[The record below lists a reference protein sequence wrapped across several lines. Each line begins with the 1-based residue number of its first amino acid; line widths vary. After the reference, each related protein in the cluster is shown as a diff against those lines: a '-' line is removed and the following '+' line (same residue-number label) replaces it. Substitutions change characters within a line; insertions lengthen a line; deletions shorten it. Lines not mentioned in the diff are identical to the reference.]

1 MSHLRERKEKNC
13 LNCETTVIGKYCH
26 ACGQENAEPK
36 ETVWQLVSHFFS
48 DMTHFDGKVF
58 TSMKD
63 LILKPGFLSA
73 EYMRGKRAS
82 YLNPIRM
89 YLFTSFVF
97 FLIFFSLF
105 KVDENKLNG
114 SRAAISNKIDSA
126 TLKEVAKQLH
136 NGKITTTGE
145 LRKVIEDTASGIVF
159 KTNFQSRAQFD
170 SLMQSGKTR
179 PNWFKRQLANKVFAI
194 EDKYSH
200 NSGMLVTNF
209 TNAFLHSIPQ
219 MLFILLPMFAL
230 YLKFLYKRHRDYY
243 YADHAIFTIHFYIFV
258 FIDML
263 FVFSFSKLT
272 HISWLSWLSYLNI
285 LLVFAIFFYMYKAM
299 RNFYN
304 QRRAKTIVK
313 FLLLNFSFFLTAV
326 FLLIIFV
333 FLSLYQV

>member
-1 MSHLRERKEKNC
+1 MSHLRERKEKDC

-26 ACGQENAEPK
+26 VCGQENAEPK
-36 ETVWQLVSHFFS
+36 ETVWQLASHFFN

-63 LILKPGFLSA
+63 LILKPGFLSR

-82 YLNPIRM
+82 YLNPVRM
-89 YLFTSFVF
+89 YFFTSFIF
-97 FLIFFSLF
+97 FLIFFSLY
-105 KVDENKLNG
+105 KVDEKELNKSGAGNG
-114 SRAAISNKIDSA
+114 DKIDST
-126 TLKEVAKQLH
+126 TLKQISDQL
-136 NGKITTTGE
+136 NSGKITTRDE
-145 LRKVIEDTASGIVF
+145 FRKVIDDTASGIVF

-170 SLMQSGKTR
+170 SLMKSSKTR
-179 PNWFKRQLANKVFAI
+179 PNWFQRKLANKIFAI

-219 MLFILLPMFAL
+219 MLFVLLPMFAL
-230 YLKFLYKRHRDYY
+230 YLKLLYKRHRDYY

-263 FVFSFSKLT
+263 LVFSFSKLT

-285 LLVFAIFFYMYKAM
+285 LLVLAIFFYMYKAM

-304 QRRAKTIVK
+304 QRRAKTILK
-313 FLLLNFSFFLTAV
+313 FLMLNFSFFLTAV

-333 FLSLYQV
+333 FLSLYQI